1 MSQDQIAEIELNITE
16 AKKFVA
22 EGKSLERL
30 LSNRDFKKI
39 VLEGYFE
46 KEAVRLVHLKA
57 DHNMQS
63 DDDQASILSQI
74 DAIGNLTHYFRA
86 IRHNANMAEK
96 AIEEGEQGL
105 DELRGEGAEE

>member
-1 MSQDQIAEIELNITE
+1 MSQDQIAEIEMNITE

-22 EGKSLERL
+22 EGNSLVRL

-63 DDDQASILSQI
+63 PENQAAIMTQI
-74 DAIGNLTHYFRA
+74 DAIGSLTHYFRTL
-86 IRHNANMAEK
+86 RHNANMAEK
-96 AIEEGEQGL
+96 AISESEETL
-105 DELRGEGAEE
+105 DELRGEGAAE

>member
-1 MSQDQIAEIELNITE
+1 MSQDQIAEIELNIAE

-22 EGKSLERL
+22 EGNSLERL

-57 DHNMQS
+57 DANSQ
-63 DDDQASILSQI
+63 DPDVQASILSQI
-74 DAIGNLTHYFRA
+74 DAIGNLTHYLRA
-86 IRHNANMAEK
+86 VGHRANMAEK
-96 AIEEGEQGL
+96 AILADEESL
-105 DELRGEGAEE
+105 DELRGEGVEE